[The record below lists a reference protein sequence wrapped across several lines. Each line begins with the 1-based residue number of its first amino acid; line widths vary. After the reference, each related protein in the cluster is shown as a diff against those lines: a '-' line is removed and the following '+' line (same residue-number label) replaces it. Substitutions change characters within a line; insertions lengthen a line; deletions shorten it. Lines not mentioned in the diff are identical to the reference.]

1 MINRLVKTALGRVIE
16 ATGAYQASF
25 ASSMTIVAFH
35 RVNDALSE
43 EKSLT
48 CSSAKFYDFCRFFAS
63 RFRVV
68 PLSEQLRACRSNT
81 PMGGTL
87 SITFDDGYRDN
98 AEVAAPILKQLGLPA
113 TFFVTTGFIE
123 SQQVPFWD
131 HDLPVQP
138 GWMSWEQVRELDRD
152 GFDIGCHTHT
162 HIDMGTATAG
172 AIREEL
178 RTSKQI
184 LERQLGKPVTLFA
197 YPFGGPEHIRDQSL
211 EIVREEGF
219 ECCMSCCG
227 GRNPAVPSDT
237 FTLKRVPISD
247 WFATPEQMAAEIV
260 LGKV

>member
-1 MINRLVKTALGRVIE
+1 MFNRMVKAALGRLVE

-25 ASSMTIVAFH
+25 DSSMTIVAFH
-35 RVNDALSE
+35 RVNDILSE
-43 EKSLT
+43 EDSLT
-48 CSSAKFYDFCRFFAS
+48 CSSTKFYEFCRFFAS

-68 PLSEQLRACRSNT
+68 SLSEQLRACRSNT

-98 AEVAAPILKQLGLPA
+98 AEIAAPILKQLGLPA
-113 TFFVTTGFIE
+113 TFFITTGFIE

-131 HDLPVQP
+131 RELPVQP

-152 GFDIGCHTHT
+152 GFNIGCHTHT
-162 HIDMGTATAG
+162 HIDMGTATAD

-178 RTSKQI
+178 RTSRQL

-197 YPFGGPEHIRDQSL
+197 YPFGGRENIRDQSI

-227 GRNPAVPSDT
+227 GRNPTVPSDT